1 MSQYPN
7 PEKTNR
13 LKAAK
18 MRELNTDDSDMAEEP
33 VYMSPTMQKGDLKD
47 DKRTK
52 GALKPRISLFTGVMV
67 IVGSIIGSG
76 IFISPKGVH
85 ENVGSIGGSL
95 IIWTFSGLFSAMG
108 AYCYAELGTFILES
122 GADYAYVRVAFG
134 PFVAFI
140 RLWIEAIIVRPCTMT
155 VVAITCAV
163 YILRPVYHSCGS
175 PGHAPALLAAVIL
188 LLLMMI
194 NSQSVRWVMYVQN
207 FFTIAKLTALAL
219 IIVTGIV
226 LLCIGE
232 PYVSNLSSPWEGAT
246 SDVGK
251 ISMALYSGLYAF
263 NGWNYLNFITEE
275 LRDPLRDLPIA
286 IGISLSLVTIVYLL
300 TNVAFYAGLTTS
312 ELLESTAVGVTF
324 GNRFYGSMSWI
335 IPIFVACSCFGALN
349 GILLTSSRLF
359 LVAARQKQMP
369 DLLSMVN
376 PFRETPVPA
385 VLFSGILSLLYLSL
399 SDNVYTLINY
409 VQIVNWLAIG
419 CATAGLLYLRYKMP
433 TDQHPRPL
441 KVNLVFPVIFLI
453 GCIFLI
459 VVPLVQSPVDT
470 LIGLGIMAT
479 SIPVYLVFIASK
491 WKPKVLT
498 KFSDDVSIFA
508 QKAFLVMKHQ
518 EDID

>member
-1 MSQYPN
+1 MMSGKKG
-7 PEKTNR
+7 E
-13 LKAAK
+13 AS
-18 MRELNTDDSDMAEEP
+18 MDDSSITEDP
-33 VYMSPTMQKGDLKD
+33 VYMSPTMQKNDISAERSSTG
-47 DKRTK
+47 
-52 GALKPRISLFTGVMV
+52 GLKPRISLFAGVMV

-85 ENVGSIGGSL
+85 ENVGSIAGSL

-134 PFVAFI
+134 PFLAFI

-155 VVAITCAV
+155 VVAMTCAV
-163 YILRPVYHSCGS
+163 YILRPIYSTCES
-175 PGHAPALLAAVIL
+175 PEHAPALLAAVVL
-188 LLLMMI
+188 LLLTMI
-194 NSQSVRWVMYVQN
+194 NAYSVRWVMHVQN
-207 FFTIAKLTALAL
+207 IFTIAKLFALAL
-219 IIVTGIV
+219 IILTGLV

-246 SDVGK
+246 SDIGK
-251 ISMALYSGLYAF
+251 ISMALYSGLWAF

-275 LRDPLRDLPIA
+275 LRNPLRDLPIA
-286 IGISLSLVTIVYLL
+286 IAISLSLVTVVYLL
-300 TNVAFYAGLTTS
+300 TNVAFYVGLASS
-312 ELLESTAVGVTF
+312 EILESTAVAVTF
-324 GNRFYGSMSWI
+324 GNRFYGSMNWI
-335 IPIFVACSCFGALN
+335 IPMFVACSCFGALN

-369 DLLSMVN
+369 DVLSMVN

-385 VLFSGILSLLYLSL
+385 VLFSGLLSLLYLSL

-433 TDQHPRPL
+433 PRSYPRPL
-441 KVNLVFPVIFLI
+441 KVNLVFPLVFLI
-453 GCIFLI
+453 GCVFLI
-459 VVPLVQSPVDT
+459 VVPIVQSPVDT

-479 SIPVYLVFIASK
+479 SIPVYFVFVASK
-491 WKPKVLT
+491 SKPKSFT
-498 KFSDDVSIFA
+498 EFSDRLSDVT
-508 QKAFLVMKHQ
+508 QKLFLVMKPQ
-518 EDID
+518 DDTQ